1 MRLADT
7 KLERGDRLVIVTK
20 VVVFQKLKLE
30 DRERDK

>member
-1 MRLADT
+1 MRLADP
-7 KLERGDRLVIVTK
+7 KLEKDYKLFIVTK